1 MTDDPIPTDLRA
13 IFLERVADPRAIPI
27 LLRHAIPVIGVFVFH
42 WSTLET
48 IAALFLDALSTLWL
62 VGAMG
67 AYFAAKELDQGH
79 PGLYGILQFWAGML
93 GAFLVIAAILS
104 IAVVVPAMF
113 VLPLVQSAEVDPMT
127 LLTSGW
133 LPRAFGLM
141 VTCQIPG
148 LVQRVRAF
156 EAAGTAPER
165 MGMDSETGF
174 VMHRTVML
182 AIMASTLAIFGR
194 YALHVLVIVAQVF
207 GATTEI
213 MRPEYTRYLMMT
225 RDRSSAGASTP
236 TERRRRRKRRR

>member
-1 MTDDPIPTDLRA
+1 VTDEPIVTDLRA
-13 IFLERVADPRAIPI
+13 TFLERVADPRAIPI

-79 PGLYGILQFWAGML
+79 PGLYGILQFWAGMF

-113 VLPLVQSAEVDPMT
+113 VLPLVQRAEVDPMT

-141 VTCQIPG
+141 VACQIPG
-148 LVQRVRAF
+148 LVQRVRAL
-156 EAAGTAPER
+156 EAAGTAPEK
-165 MGMDSETGF
+165 MGMDTETSF

-182 AIMASTLAIFGR
+182 AIMASMLAIFGR

-213 MRPEYTRYLMMT
+213 MRPEYLRYVM
-225 RDRSSAGASTP
+225 ASPRPAARGLTP
-236 TERRRRRKRRR
+236 KERKRRRKRR